1 METLLLA
8 SIASEKYHQGD
19 RAQPESALKSTSSP
33 DDLLTKL
40 HDDLSRQYGSLLA
53 SADLVKVLGYRSS
66 GAFRQAMVRGTVPVP
81 LFTIPHRRG
90 HFALALEVAAWM
102 CRQRYDLATLP
113 TRDANTSDIAQQGV
127 TCARLAQ
134 GCTES

>member
-1 METLLLA
+1 
-8 SIASEKYHQGD
+8 
-19 RAQPESALKSTSSP
+19 LKPTSSP

-53 SADLVKVLGYRSS
+53 SADLVKVLGYRSP

-90 HFALALEVAAWM
+90 HFALALEVASWM
-102 CRQRYDLATLP
+102 CRQRFDQGPVP
-113 TRDANTSDIAQQGV
+113 TQDANTSDRTKQSVTGAQ
-127 TCARLAQ
+127 LAH

>member
-1 METLLLA
+1 M
-8 SIASEKYHQGD
+8 I
-19 RAQPESALKSTSSP
+19 PTSSP

-66 GAFRQAMVRGTVPVP
+66 AAFRQAMVRGTVPVP

-102 CRQRYDLATLP
+102 CRQRFDDGSSTTHDP
-113 TRDANTSDIAQQGV
+113 STSDRAQQGV
-127 TCARLAQ
+127 TGAQLAQ

>member
-1 METLLLA
+1 M
-8 SIASEKYHQGD
+8 S
-19 RAQPESALKSTSSP
+19 R
-33 DDLLTKL
+33 L

-66 GAFRQAMVRGTVPVP
+66 AAFRQAMVRGTVPVP

-102 CRQRYDLATLP
+102 CRQRFDVDSST
-113 TRDANTSDIAQQGV
+113 THESNTSDGTQQGV
-127 TCARLAQ
+127 TCAQLAQ

>member
-1 METLLLA
+1 M
-8 SIASEKYHQGD
+8 K
-19 RAQPESALKSTSSP
+19 PTSSP
-33 DDLLTKL
+33 DDLQTKL

-53 SADLVKVLGYRSS
+53 SADLVKVLGYRSP

-102 CRQRYDLATLP
+102 CRQRFDHGPLP
-113 TRDANTSDIAQQGV
+113 TQDASTSDRAKQRVTSAQI
-127 TCARLAQ
+127 AQ